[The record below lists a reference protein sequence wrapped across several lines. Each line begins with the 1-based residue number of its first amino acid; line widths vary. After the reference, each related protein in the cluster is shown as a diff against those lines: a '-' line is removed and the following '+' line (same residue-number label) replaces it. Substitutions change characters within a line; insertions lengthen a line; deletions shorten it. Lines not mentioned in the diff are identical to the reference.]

1 MFQKEMSE
9 RIIGKFKTS
18 KYGRLSIITSYFL
31 DMITK
36 FDVSPNSF
44 FPKPKVFST
53 VLHLKPKKKLYNKIR
68 KIENLEKLL
77 NLYFQIKER

>member
-1 MFQKEMSE
+1 MASVLLIFNIYVSKEMSE

-31 DMITK
+31 DVITK

-44 FPKPKVFST
+44 LT
-53 VLHLKPKKKLYNKIR
+53 
-68 KIENLEKLL
+68 
-77 NLYFQIKER
+77 

>member
-1 MFQKEMSE
+1 MLLFFGNLPYNISSQILIKILKFKKWPPSYSSLIFMFQKEMSE

-36 FDVSPNSF
+36 FDDI
-44 FPKPKVFST
+44 T
-53 VLHLKPKKKLYNKIR
+53 
-68 KIENLEKLL
+68 
-77 NLYFQIKER
+77 